1 MATDDKSTNVTTG
14 SSAKNEVVVS
24 AAIAPPTTGMA
35 VTTNAVTAEPPSTGM
50 AVTTNAAATES
61 AATGMAVI
69 PNEEEGASEPICW
82 QSGDWQ
88 EHQGTVPPYNG
99 IEVLAVPVYGNTGS
113 LESVGVTIV
122 DYTLIKEG
130 AKTLLDFTLS
140 QITHEK
146 ESPLTPKTDSS
157 TLDGF
162 IKFRLLQNAPDHALL
177 FLSLTY
183 GLVSPSNK
191 NVQGCI
197 LHVPLTAL

>member
-50 AVTTNAAATES
+50 AVTANAASTES

-69 PNEEEGASEPICW
+69 PNAEGASEPICW

>member
-24 AAIAPPTTGMA
+24 AAIAPPATGMA

-69 PNEEEGASEPICW
+69 PNAEGASEPICW
-82 QSGDWQ
+82 RSGDWQ

-99 IEVLAVPVYGNTGS
+99 LEVLAVPVYGNTGS

-140 QITHEK
+140 QITCEK
-146 ESPLTPKTDSS
+146 ESLLTPKTDSS

-197 LHVPLTAL
+197 LYVPLTAL